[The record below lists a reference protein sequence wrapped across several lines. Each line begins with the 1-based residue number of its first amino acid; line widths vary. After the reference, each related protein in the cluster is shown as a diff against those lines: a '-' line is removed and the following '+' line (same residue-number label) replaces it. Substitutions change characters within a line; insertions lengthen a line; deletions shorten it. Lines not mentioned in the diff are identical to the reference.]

1 MMDAKLRKAIE
12 AALDAGDAM
21 FNEIGDP
28 TMNILDQWAFIQK
41 QHKAIKAARRELANQ
56 DESRG

>member
-12 AALDAGDAM
+12 AGLDAGDAM
-21 FNEIGDP
+21 FKEWETP
-28 TMNILDQWAFIQK
+28 TMNILDAYSFAKQ
-41 QHKAIKAARRELANQ
+41 QHKAIKAARRALANQ